1 VIENLPTVRP
11 MTTDPTR
18 LLPAGVSWEPV
29 AVGESGAAVFRRSD
43 GAAYAKCA
51 ASVRDLRDER
61 DRIAW
66 LARTDLPCPEVVEWH
81 EYDDDACLVSTA
93 VDGIQANAVSAA
105 AVPALLKSL
114 ARVIRRLHG
123 IPVETCPFDRG
134 LSVTLPIAENVVRR
148 GAVNPDYLHPSDRQT
163 PPAELLASLQAERDR
178 LQRLERADRV
188 VCHGDA
194 CLPNFLVDPD
204 TFECVGLIDLGRL
217 GVADRYLDLSV
228 IAANLGSGDDPQF
241 SPTDAGVVLRAY
253 GLADP
258 DPDRLRRYQ
267 LLDALSWG

>member
-43 GAAYAKCA
+43 GAAYAKCS

-81 EYDDDACLVSTA
+81 EYDDECLVSTA

-114 ARVIRRLHG
+114 ARVISRLHA

-194 CLPNFLVDPD
+194 CLPNFLVDPE

-228 IAANLGSGDDPQF
+228 IAANLSSGEDPQF
-241 SPTDAGVVLRAY
+241 SPADAGVVLRTY